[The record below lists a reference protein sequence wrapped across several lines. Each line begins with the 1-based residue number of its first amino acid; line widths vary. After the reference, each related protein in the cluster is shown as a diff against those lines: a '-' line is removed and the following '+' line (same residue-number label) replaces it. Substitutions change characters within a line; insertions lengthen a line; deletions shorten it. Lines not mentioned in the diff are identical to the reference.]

1 MADETMKAKHAE
13 EAMPGAPMDVGAPH
27 LSTHV
32 EAPALKANLSAIA
45 SADTVD
51 LETTASAVGFAS
63 VSGDAHVSTSW
74 VGIMHA
80 KQGGT
85 FQQGYASAAIF
96 GGDTTIRQAG
106 APLIIGRT
114 VKVEQGGGA
123 VVVGSDVKVKHGF
136 VGIVV
141 SGRSEISD
149 DSKVLIGTK
158 GAIIIAAAILGGLAV
173 VALVMTMGTKR
184 IADWGRSFK
193 KPELPDRHAV
203 QARWHD
209 LQAMFH
215 EMPGKL
221 QQMQERVRR

>member
-1 MADETMKAKHAE
+1 MADEELKGMETE
-13 EAMPGAPMDVGAPH
+13 EAAPVAEPHVAAPH
-27 LSTHV
+27 LAAHV

-45 SADTVD
+45 SADAVD
-51 LETTASAVGFAS
+51 LETTASAVGLAQ

-96 GGDTTIRQAG
+96 GGDTTVRQAG

-114 VKVEQGGGA
+114 MNIEQGGGA
-123 VVVGSDVKVKHGF
+123 VLVGSDVKVSHGF

-158 GAIIIAAAILGGLAV
+158 AAIIIAAAILGGFAV
-173 VALVMTMGTKR
+173 VAVLMTVGTKR
-184 IADWGRSFK
+184 IADWGRGLK
-193 KPELPDRHAV
+193 GELPSRSAM
-203 QARWHD
+203 QSKWHD
-209 LQAMFH
+209 LQLMLQEVPH
-215 EMPGKL
+215 KI
-221 QQMQERVRR
+221 QQMRKSA